1 LSTGP
6 ILIMA
11 GGTGGHVFPGLAV
24 AEVLRERTALVIWMG
39 THRGIEAQVV
49 PEAGIDME
57 WISIAGLRGRGLT
70 AWLSAPFLV
79 CFAVCQALRVLLKNK
94 PVAVLGLGGFVSAP
108 GGFAAWLI
116 GRPLLIHEQN
126 AVAGTTN
133 RLLSRFANKVFEAFP
148 NSFPDGVETELVGNP
163 VRCSMAELPSPR
175 ERLSKRQSRPR
186 VLVLGG
192 SQGAHALN
200 KALPIIFS
208 NLPSNIRPEIW
219 HQAGKGFKEV
229 EVTYAEVSIE
239 AKVEG
244 FVSDIAKAYGWAD
257 LVVCR
262 AGALTISE
270 LSVVGI
276 GALLVPYAHAVDDHQ
291 VKNADHFIARG
302 AGVVVP
308 ESELCSGRLEKEL
321 ELLLSNR
328 ERLVEL
334 AENAW
339 DQSALHAAKRLAD
352 ACLELGG
359 AYHE

>member
-1 LSTGP
+1 MSTGP

-24 AEVLRERTALVIWMG
+24 AEALQERTALVIWMG

-49 PEAGIDME
+49 PRAGIDME

-79 CFAVCQALRVLLKNK
+79 CFAVCQALRVLLKSK

-108 GGFAAWLI
+108 GGLAAWLI

-126 AVAGTTN
+126 AVAGTAN

-163 VRCSMAELPSPR
+163 VRRSIAELPSPR

-192 SQGAHALN
+192 SQGAHVLN
-200 KALPIIFS
+200 KALPVAFS
-208 NLPSNIRPEIW
+208 SLPSNIRPEIW
-219 HQAGKGFKEV
+219 HQAGKGFNEV
-229 EVTYAEVSIE
+229 EAAYSSVSIE

-244 FVSDIAKAYGWAD
+244 FVSDIARAYGWAD

-276 GALLVPYAHAVDDHQ
+276 GALLVPYAHAVDNHQ

-321 ELLLSNR
+321 ELLLSDR
-328 ERLVEL
+328 EWLVEL

-352 ACLELGG
+352 ACLEFGEPH
-359 AYHE
+359 HE